1 MQRRRKNVPKL
12 KLPDGVKPS
21 IVSGHFQIITEFNKV
36 YPNIKVEHT
45 QIGGYPD
52 VRDNVLKNIPVNS
65 TPHLA
70 YCYPDHVAL
79 YRDAR
84 AVEVLDSYISDINYG
99 FTKEQRE
106 NLGLSIMELS
116 RKTGI
121 SHQNLSRW
129 EANQVAP
136 NIYACMKLADF
147 YGITLDELVGR
158 KL

>member
-1 MQRRRKNVPKL
+1 MNVG
-12 KLPDGVKPS
+12 D
-21 IVSGHFQIITEFNKV
+21 
-36 YPNIKVEHT
+36 
-45 QIGGYPD
+45 
-52 VRDNVLKNIPVNS
+52 
-65 TPHLA
+65 
-70 YCYPDHVAL
+70 AL
-79 YRDAR
+79 
-84 AVEVLDSYISDINYG
+84 
-99 FTKEQRE
+99 KEQRE

-116 RKTGI
+116 RKTGV